1 MTGSEK
7 PSVRRK
13 LRCFRDSYCKDLFAV
28 FLAGCVCSLLAGR
41 EILDMPELLEYR
53 PVAAVALLVL
63 LFLFAG
69 GLYLLRKYLHALHQ
83 NKENRK

>member
-41 EILDMPELLEYR
+41 DILELLEHC
-53 PVAAVALLVL
+53 PVAAIALLVQ

-69 GLYLLRKYLHALHQ
+69 GLYLLRKYLCALHQ

>member
-1 MTGSEK
+1 MTGFEK

-13 LRCFRDSYCKDLFAV
+13 LRRFWDSYYKDLFAV

-41 EILDMPELLEYR
+41 DILDMLELLEHC
-53 PVAAVALLVL
+53 PVAAIALLVL

>member
-41 EILDMPELLEYR
+41 DILDMLELLEHC
-53 PVAAVALLVL
+53 PVAAIALLVL
-63 LFLFAG
+63 LFAG
-69 GLYLLRKYLHALHQ
+69 GLYLLRKYLCVLHQ

>member
-41 EILDMPELLEYR
+41 DILDMLELLEHC
-53 PVAAVALLVL
+53 PVAAIALLVL
-63 LFLFAG
+63 LFG

>member
-1 MTGSEK
+1 M
-7 PSVRRK
+7 
-13 LRCFRDSYCKDLFAV
+13 

-41 EILDMPELLEYR
+41 DILDMLELLEHC
-53 PVAAVALLVL
+53 PVAAIALLVL

-69 GLYLLRKYLHALHQ
+69 GLYLLRKYLCVLHQ

>member
-1 MTGSEK
+1 MTDSEK

-13 LRCFRDSYCKDLFAV
+13 LRRFWDSYYKDLSAV
-28 FLAGCVCSLLAGR
+28 FLAGCVCLLIEGKDV
-41 EILDMPELLEYR
+41 LDMLELLRQR
-53 PVAAVALLVL
+53 PVAAIALLVL

-69 GLYLLRKYLHALHQ
+69 GLYLLRKYLRALRQ

>member
-1 MTGSEK
+1 MTDSEK

-13 LRCFRDSYCKDLFAV
+13 LWRFWDSYYKDLSAV
-28 FLAGCVCSLLAGR
+28 FLVGCVCLLIEGKDVQ
-41 EILDMPELLEYR
+41 DMLELLRQR
-53 PVAAVALLVL
+53 PVAAIALLVL

-69 GLYLLRKYLHALHQ
+69 GLYLLRKYLRALRQ